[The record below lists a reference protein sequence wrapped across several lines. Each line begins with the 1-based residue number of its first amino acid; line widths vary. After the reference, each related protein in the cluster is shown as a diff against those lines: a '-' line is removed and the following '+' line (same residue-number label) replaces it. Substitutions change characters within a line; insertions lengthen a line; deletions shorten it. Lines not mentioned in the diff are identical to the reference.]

1 MPINIIFSF
10 ITVNQLEWSASP
22 NQLHLSS
29 DEKQTM
35 PISSGISKTVS
46 NTTSFPLPNDDE
58 NSSSIIQESVSVTT
72 SIIQLPNNMTNV
84 ENGGDERDDD
94 DSSSHREVIDSYLKN
109 LSILPPLL
117 PLIGPAT
124 ADTNNESHNSSSKS
138 LPISQQNLPLLQ
150 HQHASSSSSSS
161 IINPK
166 QQHQLS
172 KSESAMLNYIYDQYA
187 PNKHKHYDFR

>member
-1 MPINIIFSF
+1 
-10 ITVNQLEWSASP
+10 
-22 NQLHLSS
+22 
-29 DEKQTM
+29 M
-35 PISSGISKTVS
+35 PISSGTTKTVS

-84 ENGGDERDDD
+84 ENGDERDDD

-138 LPISQQNLPLLQ
+138 LPMSQQNLPLLQ
-150 HQHASSSSSSS
+150 HQHASSSSSSSSPSSSS